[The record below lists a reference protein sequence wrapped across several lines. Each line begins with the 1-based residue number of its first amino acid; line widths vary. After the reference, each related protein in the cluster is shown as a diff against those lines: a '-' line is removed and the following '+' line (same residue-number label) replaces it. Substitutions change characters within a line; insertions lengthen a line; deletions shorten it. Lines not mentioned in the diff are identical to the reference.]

1 MTAVKVEGEKMD
13 HRVLL
18 YTLSTCK
25 WCQATRDF
33 LEENGVG
40 FEYLNL
46 DTCPPEERMEA
57 GRILTE
63 KEVSIGFPVAIIDG
77 DVVIS
82 GHDPNRYREVLA
94 L

>member
-1 MTAVKVEGEKMD
+1 MTTVKVEGEKMD
-13 HRVLL
+13 HKVLL
-18 YTLSTCK
+18 HTLSTCK

-33 LEENGVG
+33 LEENGVR
-40 FEYLNL
+40 FKYINL
-46 DTCPPEERMEA
+46 DTCTPEERMEA

-63 KEVSIGFPVAIIDG
+63 KEVPIGFPVGIIDS

-82 GHDPNRYREVLA
+82 GHDLDRYREVLA